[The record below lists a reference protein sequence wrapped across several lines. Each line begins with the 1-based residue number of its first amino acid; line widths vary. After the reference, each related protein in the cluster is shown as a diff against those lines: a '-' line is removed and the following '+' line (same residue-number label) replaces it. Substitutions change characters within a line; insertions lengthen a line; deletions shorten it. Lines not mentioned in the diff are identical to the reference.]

1 MHGLEHI
8 TSGWLDKYAINLKS
22 TYIVIVGSRGPKKEL
37 IELQYFHR
45 LRSRHG
51 ITDVNTLS
59 GGIIYTEMLPEQMK
73 NLSLPTIVSD
83 VARDL
88 ASQDVA
94 EGMLGDRTAMHR
106 DVLSRHARPV
116 IAASAGL
123 SALWTSFW
131 GPQPVSNTKSKYP
144 FHLFSTVI

>member
-1 MHGLEHI
+1 
-8 TSGWLDKYAINLKS
+8 
-22 TYIVIVGSRGPKKEL
+22 
-37 IELQYFHR
+37 
-45 LRSRHG
+45 
-51 ITDVNTLS
+51 
-59 GGIIYTEMLPEQMK
+59 MLPEQMK

-116 IAASAGL
+116 IAALEKNKPALLSAGL

-131 GPQPVSNTKSKYP
+131 GPQPVSNTKSKCP
-144 FHLFSTVI
+144 FHRLM